1 MLTTRSNTGIVDFAN
16 REDAMTKEQAE
27 LRMELERVATLA
39 QSVGDHRAKLESAER
54 DLAQAMYEI
63 QQKWGK

>member
-1 MLTTRSNTGIVDFAN
+1 MLTTSNDTGIVDSAN
-16 REDAMTKEQAE
+16 REQAMTKEQAE

>member
-27 LRMELERVATLA
+27 LRMELERVAALA

>member
-1 MLTTRSNTGIVDFAN
+1 MLTTSNDSGIVDSAN
-16 REDAMTKEQAE
+16 REQAMTKEQAE

>member
-1 MLTTRSNTGIVDFAN
+1 MLTTSNDSGIVDSAN

-27 LRMELERVATLA
+27 LRMELERVAALA
-39 QSVGDHRAKLESAER
+39 QSVGDYRAKLESAER